1 MKSWY
6 KYLIYVSLGFLA
18 VALYKADFLVI
29 PRVFSILGLVTSF
42 IFLFSGFLVNAR
54 TWKQMLL
61 ASNYDV
67 PWSDCIAGFGLSI
80 FGKYIPGKIWMV
92 VGRAAYVSEKSQY
105 SLGALSAVSLKTQ
118 FIAIW
123 CGLIFGMIG
132 LFLLG
137 GWHLWSWMV
146 LVSWVLL
153 TLVIFSRFL
162 HKKAELFIRK
172 LLRKEAAL
180 PKLSVSATLL
190 AIPWFAGYW
199 ALWSIGF
206 YLFVASLT
214 ALRLPWTVG
223 LGFPLAG
230 TLGIIT
236 FMSPGGLGTREAVL
250 VGYFT
255 LAGIPLADATTIAV
269 ASRLW
274 FLVGELFIFIVG
286 WIKYKHRSKFGQSEG
301 FTPN

>member
-18 VALYKADFLVI
+18 VALYKADFLVV

-54 TWKQMLL
+54 TWNQMLL
-61 ASNYDV
+61 ASNYEV
-67 PWSDCIAGFGLSI
+67 AWNECVAGFGLTI
-80 FGKYIPGKIWMV
+80 FGKYIPGKIWMIL
-92 VGRAAYVSEKSQY
+92 GRAAYISEKRQY

-132 LFLLG
+132 LFLQG
-137 GWHLWSWMV
+137 GWHPWSWMV
-146 LVSWVLL
+146 LLLWMLL

-162 HKKAELFIRK
+162 QEKAELLIRK
-172 LLRKEAAL
+172 LLRKEVAL
-180 PKLSVSATLL
+180 PKLSVSATLP

-206 YLFVASLT
+206 YLFASSLT
-214 ALRLPWTVG
+214 DLWLPWTVG

-236 FMSPGGLGTREAVL
+236 FMSPGGLVTREAVL
-250 VGYFT
+250 IGYFT
-255 LAGIPLADATTIAV
+255 LAGFPLVDATTIAV
-269 ASRLW
+269 TSRLW
-274 FLVGELFIFIVG
+274 FLVGELFIFIIG
-286 WIKYKHRSKFGQSEG
+286 WIAHKHRSKFVQSEG
-301 FTPN
+301 FTLN